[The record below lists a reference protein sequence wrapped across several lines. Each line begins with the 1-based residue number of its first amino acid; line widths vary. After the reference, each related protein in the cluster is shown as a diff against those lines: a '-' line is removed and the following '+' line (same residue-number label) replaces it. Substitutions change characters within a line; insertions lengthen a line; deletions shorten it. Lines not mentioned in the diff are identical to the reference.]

1 MFPLKWNLLLVIVIC
16 DPQIYG
22 IGKLR
27 IPRQIVDITCSACD
41 RRLAAEPPQV
51 CCRCIDQSA
60 TCNNDIATQAGPGKE
75 LPTGIACKSS
85 IECESSGDCDPAKE
99 SCKVQNTNVIDSIRQ
114 RQKQRCPSGKKVC
127 CNPGPGGGFEARL
140 GIVSANNP
148 LGELT
153 VDTQD
158 ICNDP
163 KLSAVQDFGKGI
175 TCGKRDSRYPKPVT

>member
-22 IGKLR
+22 IVKLR

-85 IECESSGDCDPAKE
+85 IECESSGDCDPSKE
-99 SCKVQNTNVIDSIRQ
+99 FCKVHDLNSFMSLRFAEGEKVFSRLILNTFQSRICLLSLQ
-114 RQKQRCPSGKKVC
+114 RDRSKGAEYTGIMQLSCLDMDRNRCCS
-127 CNPGPGGGFEARL
+127 
-140 GIVSANNP
+140 
-148 LGELT
+148 
-153 VDTQD
+153 
-158 ICNDP
+158 
-163 KLSAVQDFGKGI
+163 
-175 TCGKRDSRYPKPVT
+175 